1 MQQSVK
7 AFLAAAAVAFGLSS
21 PLAMAQQSNAA
32 SSGAAMPAATQV
44 VKPTDSQLQQYV
56 GTYKKV
62 AQTAA
67 EYQPRLDAA
76 KTDAERQSIVQEA
89 DERLVG
95 VVKSNGMDLA
105 EYNGISLAI
114 QQDPA
119 LRQRVEGMLK

>member
-21 PLAMAQQSNAA
+21 PLAMAQGSAA
-32 SSGAAMPAATQV
+32 TSGAAAPAANQV
-44 VKPTDSQLQQYV
+44 IHPTDSPLQQYV
-56 GTYKKV
+56 STSKKV
-62 AQTAA
+62 AQTAS

-76 KTDAERQSIVQEA
+76 KSDAERQSIVQEA
-89 DERLVG
+89 DQRLVG
-95 VVKSNGMDLA
+95 VVKANGMDLA

>member
-21 PLAMAQQSNAA
+21 PLAMAQGSAA
-32 SSGAAMPAATQV
+32 TSSAAAPAANQV
-44 VKPTDSQLQQYV
+44 IHPTDSQLQQYV
-56 GTYKKV
+56 STYKKV
-62 AQTAA
+62 AQTAS

-76 KTDAERQSIVQEA
+76 KSDAERQSIVQEA
-89 DERLVG
+89 DQRLVG
-95 VVKSNGMDLA
+95 VVKANGMDLA

>member
-21 PLAMAQQSNAA
+21 PLAMAQGNAA
-32 SSGAAMPAATQV
+32 SSGGAAPASTQV
-44 VKPTDSQLQQYV
+44 IQPTDSQLQQYV
-56 GTYKKV
+56 NTYKKV
-62 AQTAA
+62 SQTAS

-76 KTDAERQSIVQEA
+76 KSDAERQSIVQEA
-89 DERLVG
+89 DQRLVG
-95 VVKSNGMDLA
+95 VVQGNGMDLA

-114 QQDPA
+114 QQDPT